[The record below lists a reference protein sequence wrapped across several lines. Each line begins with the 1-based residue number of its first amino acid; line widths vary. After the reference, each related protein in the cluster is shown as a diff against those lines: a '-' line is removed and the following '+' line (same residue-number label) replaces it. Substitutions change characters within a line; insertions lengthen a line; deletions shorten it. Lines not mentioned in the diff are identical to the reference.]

1 MSQLAQFQTEAIHR
15 IAAEFGVATVRVFG
29 SMALGTADKNSDLDL
44 LIRLKSTATL
54 IQVIGFKQAV
64 EEALG
69 TRVDVVEEDGLSPY
83 LEQKILNEAVLL

>member
-54 IQVIGFKQAV
+54 IQVIGMPCQLYVKP
-64 EEALG
+64 ALVKL
-69 TRVDVVEEDGLSPY
+69 RSIPR
-83 LEQKILNEAVLL
+83 